1 MAKQKKISEQEEE
14 KAEPTMLDLARAT
27 NAEIDKLF
35 GPGLIRS
42 GQDLVDTPKMVIPV
56 SPAFDIGL
64 GGGVLEGSW
73 VTMAGLE
80 KQGKTTTALSFCA
93 NAQKTEY
100 GNRPVMFLS
109 VEHRLKSRDLLGIK
123 GLKIEEPYFY
133 FVESKKGK
141 ILSSIDFLNIGST
154 FLKNTPGGV
163 LVIDSFSSLL
173 SPKLLSDGLGASDFG
188 KNNQY
193 IAQFCESMAPV
204 VKTNDNIVIGIL
216 QYYTNTSGY
225 GKKFAEKTAKKLAYQ
240 ADVQLQ
246 IKNSTPWTVGAK
258 EDGELIGQYQ
268 DWIIKTSGIGK
279 PGSITSYIRYGIGID
294 KVQEL
299 FLLATSLGL
308 IEKGGAWYNFVYL
321 EAQDLVSTEYAGKDE
336 VKIQGEAKCNA
347 ALEEYPQWLV
357 KLELKVRE
365 FLGIK

>member
-1 MAKQKKISEQEEE
+1 
-14 KAEPTMLDLARAT
+14 
-27 NAEIDKLF
+27 
-35 GPGLIRS
+35 
-42 GQDLVDTPKMVIPV
+42 
-56 SPAFDIGL
+56 
-64 GGGVLEGSW
+64 
-73 VTMAGLE
+73 MAGLE
-80 KQGKTTTALSFCA
+80 KQGKTTSALSLCA
-93 NAQKTEY
+93 NCQKPEY

-163 LVIDSFSSLL
+163 LVVDSFSSLL

-193 IAQFCESMAPV
+193 IAQFCESMAPI

-279 PGSITSYIRYGIGID
+279 PGVVTSYIRYGIGID

-299 FLLATSLGL
+299 FLLAVNLGL
-308 IEKGGAWYNFVYL
+308 VEKGGAWYNFVYL
-321 EAQDLVSTEYAGKDE
+321 DKEDMVGTEYEEKGE
-336 VKIQGEAKCNA
+336 VKIQGEAKSNA
-347 ALEEYPQWLV
+347 ALEEYPKWFE
-357 KLELKVRE
+357 KLERKVKE
-365 FLGIK
+365 FLGIKS